1 MEVSGVEALHP
12 HPPAE
17 RLGVGGEPGEGDAEV
32 VVQREHL
39 LLVAGERGRP
49 PLEGREDGVRLV
61 LEADRGR
68 ALLHRLHSVLDL
80 VEAALRRPGGH
91 VRVVLVPE
99 LRGDF
104 RFVIELISNICSADL
119 TILNGSG
126 VDFEDDQLP
135 LVAMTFPFTATKTM
149 KIKAFSPSF
158 VTLIF
163 AFSAS
168 HSPVCSLT

>member
-1 MEVSGVEALHP
+1 MVVVGMSLPQWRVVEVSRVEALHP

-17 RLGVGGEPGEGDAEV
+17 RLGVCGEPGKGHAEM

-39 LLVAGERGRP
+39 LLVAGERRRP

-99 LRGDF
+99 LR
-104 RFVIELISNICSADL
+104 
-119 TILNGSG
+119 
-126 VDFEDDQLP
+126 
-135 LVAMTFPFTATKTM
+135 
-149 KIKAFSPSF
+149 
-158 VTLIF
+158 
-163 AFSAS
+163 
-168 HSPVCSLT
+168 